1 MPVVSITTRS
11 NLSLPWSR
19 FSFRSPRMRIKSPR
33 TVQQMQPL
41 FISTICS
48 SVRSRISPST
58 PLSPNSFSIT
68 AILWPWSSFRMRL
81 SSVVLPAPRKPVR
94 MVTGTMF
101 CSAMNAPCEGE
112 ILPLQHEQ
120 ALQVVALGKLEC
132 DRVVGGGAE
141 ALDDLGVGAG
151 VERRAGDDRLE
162 QFGWHAA
169 GAGEGGKQPAG
180 SEQLERQQVD
190 VLIGARRI
198 RRVRRGRREL
208 RRIEDDEIVP
218 RSLIAQQPQ
227 MLEDVGRHELDA
239 AGGQR
244 IGRQVFFRDLDRVDG
259 RFDGG

>member
-11 NLSLPWSR
+11 NLSEPSSR
-19 FSFRSPRMRIKSPR
+19 FSFRSPRMRMRSPR

-101 CSAMNAPCEGE
+101 CSAMNTPCEGG

-120 ALQVVALGKLEC
+120 ALEVVALGKLERH
-132 DRVVGGGAE
+132 RVVGGGAE
-141 ALDDLGVGAG
+141 ALDDLRVGAG
-151 VERRAGDDRLE
+151 VERRARDDGLE
-162 QFGWHAA
+162 QLGRHAA
-169 GAGEGGKQPAG
+169 RAGEGGKQAAG
-180 SEQLERQQVD
+180 GKQLERQQVD
-190 VLIGARRI
+190 VLVGARCI
-198 RRVRRGRREL
+198 RRVCRSRREL
-208 RRIEDDEIVP
+208 RRIEDDEIIP
-218 RSLIAQQPQ
+218 GSLVAQQPQ

-239 AGGQR
+239 AGSQR
-244 IGRQVFFRDLDRVDG
+244 IGR
-259 RFDGG
+259 